1 MKNLKLKRHLIS
13 ALAAGAIVVLA
24 NAQEAPVKIGAV
36 LSLSGPAAVFGI
48 PERDAIQAVVANM
61 NSTTKGGRKFEV
73 SFYDDKSN
81 PTDATRAVTQAINND
96 KVVAIMGPSTGS
108 GVLAAGPIALRL
120 STPLIGPAG
129 TLAITDPKNEFY
141 PWIFRAAPSDASD
154 VRAIL
159 QDMAKGNAK
168 KIGIFYQEDAYGKTG
183 VDLAREVG
191 PGLGLEI
198 VETASGPYTA
208 TDLTAQAT
216 KLRNAGAQAVFLQIS
231 IAALGSSFVKAARQ
245 VGLTVPIY
253 ANAGLAQ
260 RSFAENVGGE
270 VEGLRILS
278 IGNLPYDPS
287 PGEAQ
292 LAKIL
297 EVAGKQPQ
305 GWGELT
311 GVNALMAALGAI
323 DKQKGKEID
332 GASMR
337 ETLES
342 LCDFDKF
349 SRGRVCY
356 SAKDH
361 DGWHED
367 SLVITEIRNK
377 QFRTVQ

>member
-1 MKNLKLKRHLIS
+1 MRLTMLR
-13 ALAAGAIVVLA
+13 ALAGGVAVAAAMVAVPVR
-24 NAQEAPVKIGAV
+24 AQDAPVKIGAV

-48 PERDAIQAVVANM
+48 PERDAIQAVVAKM
-61 NSTTKGGRKFEV
+61 NSTTKGGRKFEILL
-73 SFYDDKSN
+73 YDDKSN
-81 PTDATRAVTQAINND
+81 PTEATRAVNQAIND
-96 KVVAIMGPSTGS
+96 KVVAIVGPSTGS
-108 GVLAAGPIALRL
+108 GILASGPIAQRL

-129 TLAITDPKNEFY
+129 TLAVTDPKNEFF
-141 PWIFRAAPSDASD
+141 PWVFRAAPSDASG

-159 QDMAKGNAK
+159 QDVAKGTAK
-168 KIGIFYQEDAYGKTG
+168 KVGIFYQEDAYGKTG

-198 VETASGPYTA
+198 AETASAPYTA

-245 VGLTVPIY
+245 VGLSVPIY

-260 RSFAENVGGE
+260 RSFAENVGAE

-278 IGNLPYDPS
+278 IGNLPYDPG
-287 PGEAQ
+287 PGEAE
-292 LAKIL
+292 LAKML
-297 EVAGKQPQ
+297 EANGKQPQ
-305 GWGELT
+305 GWGELVGT
-311 GVNALMAALGAI
+311 NALMAALGAV
-323 DKQKGKEID
+323 DKHAGKDIT
-332 GASMR
+332 GTSMR
-337 ETLES
+337 DTLET

-367 SLVITEIRNK
+367 ALVITEIRNK
-377 QFRTVQ
+377 QFRSVP

>member
-1 MKNLKLKRHLIS
+1 MSLMMLR
-13 ALAAGAIVVLA
+13 ALAAAAMAAAVVVVPA
-24 NAQEAPVKIGAV
+24 RAQDAPVKIGAV

-48 PERDAIQAVVANM
+48 PERDAIQAVIAKL

-81 PTDATRAVTQAINND
+81 PTEATRAVNQAISND
-96 KVVAIMGPSTGS
+96 KVVAIVGPSTGS
-108 GVLAAGPIALRL
+108 GILAAGPIAQRL

-129 TLAITDPKNEFY
+129 TLAITDPKNAFY
-141 PWIFRAAPSDASD
+141 PWIFRSAPSDASD

-159 QDMAKGNAK
+159 QDMAKSNVK

-183 VDLAREVG
+183 VDLARELG
-191 PGLGLEI
+191 PTLGLEI
-198 VETASGPYTA
+198 VETASAPYAA

-216 KLRNAGAQAVFLQIS
+216 KLRNAGAQAAFLQIS

-245 VGLTVPIY
+245 VGLSVPIY

-270 VEGLRILS
+270 VEGLRLLS

-287 PGEAQ
+287 PGEAE
-292 LAKIL
+292 LAKML
-297 EVAGKQPQ
+297 EANGKQPQ
-305 GWGELT
+305 GWGELVGT
-311 GVNALMAALGAI
+311 NALMAALGAI
-323 DKQKGKEID
+323 DKQKGKDIT

-337 ETLES
+337 DTLES
-342 LCDFDKF
+342 LCDFEKF

-367 SLVITEIRNK
+367 SLVVTEIRNK
-377 QFRTVQ
+377 QFRSLP